1 MSRDNFGPHLRVSKI
16 RELRGQADKEK
27 VAGYKIYIN
36 HNKTSPPRHKPVEN
50 RSINISEIKKEEL
63 TE

>member
-1 MSRDNFGPHLRVSKI
+1 MSRDNFGPYLRVSKI
-16 RELRGQADKEK
+16 IKLRGQAGKEK
-27 VAGYKIYIN
+27 VAGYKIYRN
-36 HNKTSPPRHKPVEN
+36 HNKTSPPKHKPVVN

>member
-16 RELRGQADKEK
+16 RELRGQAGKEK
-27 VAGYKIYIN
+27 VAGYKTYSN
-36 HNKTSPPRHKPVEN
+36 HKKTSRPKHKPVED
-50 RSINISEIKKEEL
+50 RIVKISELKEEEL